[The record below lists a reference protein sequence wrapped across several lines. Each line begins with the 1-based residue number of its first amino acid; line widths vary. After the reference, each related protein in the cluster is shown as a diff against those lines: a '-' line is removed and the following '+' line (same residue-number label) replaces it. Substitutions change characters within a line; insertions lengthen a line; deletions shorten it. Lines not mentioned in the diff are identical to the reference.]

1 MKKKTT
7 NCSAENVIET
17 EWSDLVD
24 FCDCTRLGFFFLFI
38 EMKVK
43 QVQIYLFDMI
53 AARGVY
59 SLEVE
64 VVYFNALFL
73 DLISRKLAS
82 GKGKDN
88 AFCDTVQINPLLM
101 LKVWI

>member
-24 FCDCTRLGFFFLFI
+24 FCDCTRLGFFLSFYWNKS
-38 EMKVK
+38 ETSSN
-43 QVQIYLFDMI
+43 IYFDMI

-59 SLEVE
+59 SLKVE

-101 LKVWI
+101 LIVWI

>member
-1 MKKKTT
+1 
-7 NCSAENVIET
+7 
-17 EWSDLVD
+17 
-24 FCDCTRLGFFFLFI
+24 
-38 EMKVK
+38 
-43 QVQIYLFDMI
+43 MI

-59 SLEVE
+59 SLKVE

-101 LKVWI
+101 LIVWI